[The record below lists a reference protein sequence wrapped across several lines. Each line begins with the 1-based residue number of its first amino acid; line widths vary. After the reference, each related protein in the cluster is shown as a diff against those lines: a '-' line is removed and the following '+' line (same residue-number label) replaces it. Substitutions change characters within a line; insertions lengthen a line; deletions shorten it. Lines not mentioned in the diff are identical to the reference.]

1 MYRFYDHCCEN
12 IILKILQII
21 YFNTDMKAQGHVH
34 VCSFVVL
41 PSYWILGCIL
51 IVLWPTRNKEFSQ
64 YMCYIKGLKSTIL
77 NIYLTILNNKRK
89 FQVVKTYKNFGS
101 QEILKTWVDCY
112 FYYRTC
118 YKDNPNV
125 QPAWQFIRRWMAL
138 N

>member
-12 IILKILQII
+12 IILKMLQII
-21 YFNTDMKAQGHVH
+21 YFNTDMKAQEHVH

-77 NIYLTILNNKRK
+77 NIYHSSN
-89 FQVVKTYKNFGS
+89 
-101 QEILKTWVDCY
+101 LKQLKKISGWENLQKLLFT
-112 FYYRTC
+112 RNL
-118 YKDNPNV
+118 KDLSGLLLLLQNLLQRQSKCAACV
-125 QPAWQFIRRWMAL
+125 AIY
-138 N
+138 

>member
-21 YFNTDMKAQGHVH
+21 YFNTDMKAQEHVH

-77 NIYLTILNNKRK
+77 NIYHSNN
-89 FQVVKTYKNFGS
+89 
-101 QEILKTWVDCY
+101 LKVLKKISGWENLQKLLFT
-112 FYYRTC
+112 RNL
-118 YKDNPNV
+118 KDLSGLLLLLQNLLQRQSKCAACV
-125 QPAWQFIRRWMAL
+125 AIY
-138 N
+138 

>member
-1 MYRFYDHCCEN
+1 MYRFNDHCCEN
-12 IILKILQII
+12 IILKMLQII
-21 YFNTDMKAQGHVH
+21 YFNTDMKAQEHVH

-41 PSYWILGCIL
+41 PSYWILCCIL
-51 IVLWPTRNKEFSQ
+51 IVLWPTSNKEFSL

-89 FQVVKTYKNFGS
+89 FQVERTYKNFGS

-125 QPAWQFIRRWMAL
+125 QPAWQLIRRWMAL